1 MLENSRVL
9 RISTDSITGSDLVST
24 ELSLFQKMIEELRI
38 AVVKRNGKVVRL
50 RHNSGIAL
58 LLCSDLAN
66 VATLLILVI
75 LFILANLVGCNA
87 LFLLCFAQ
95 CWSMQATCF
104 YCCKCMFICLR
115 VSCILS
121 NMMILAIRKFLH

>member
-75 LFILANLVGCNA
+75 LIIHANWLVVTLCSCSVLLSVGACKQHVFIVVNVC
-87 LFLLCFAQ
+87 LF
-95 CWSMQATCF
+95 
-104 YCCKCMFICLR
+104 
-115 VSCILS
+115 V
-121 NMMILAIRKFLH
+121 